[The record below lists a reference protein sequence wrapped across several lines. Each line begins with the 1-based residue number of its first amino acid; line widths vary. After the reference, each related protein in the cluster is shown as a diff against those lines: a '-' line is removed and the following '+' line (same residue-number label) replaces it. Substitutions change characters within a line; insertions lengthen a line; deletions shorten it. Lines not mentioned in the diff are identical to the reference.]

1 MVTKT
6 ALITLVSSL
15 LIAILALTVEKSG
28 THLGP
33 APDPASLTGASASWA
48 ANGQRGNWDARG
60 AMITGA
66 SGSYGGGGQRGN
78 WGTSS
83 ITGAS
88 GSYGGGGER
97 GDWGEH
103 EGGDDHDGWG
113 GDDD

>member
-66 SGSYGGGGQRGN
+66 SGSYGGGG
-78 WGTSS
+78 
-83 ITGAS
+83 
-88 GSYGGGGER
+88 ER